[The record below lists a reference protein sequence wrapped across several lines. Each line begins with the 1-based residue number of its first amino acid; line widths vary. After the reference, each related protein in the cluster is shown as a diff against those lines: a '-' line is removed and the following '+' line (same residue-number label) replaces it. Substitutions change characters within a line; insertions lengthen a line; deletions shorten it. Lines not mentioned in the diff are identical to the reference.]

1 MERHITLPL
10 TEELARTLHAGD
22 TVYLTGTIYTSRD
35 AGHKRMCEAL
45 ARGEELPFDPKDATI
60 YYVGPTP
67 AKPGQVIGSAGPT
80 TSGRM
85 DAYAPTMMSVGA
97 RGMIGKGARLPEVV
111 EAMKKY
117 SGVYFGAIGGAGALL
132 AKKAL
137 MRPVD
142 SENEDP
148 YYADLEKEMLEKINQ
163 LGIGPQG
170 FGGRTTAIGLN
181 IETMP
186 THIAGMPCAINIS
199 CHVTRHK
206 TEVI

>member
-1 MERHITLPL
+1 MEKRITLPL
-10 TEELARTLHAGD
+10 TEELAKTLTAGD
-22 TVYLTGTIYTSRD
+22 TVLLTGTIYTSRD

-45 ARGEELPFDPKDATI
+45 ARGESLPFDPMDATI

-111 EAMKKY
+111 DAMKQY

-132 AKKAL
+132 AKCIKTCELIAYEDLGAEAL
-137 MRPVD
+137 RKLYVEDMPLVVIID
-142 SENEDP
+142 SQGNNLYESGRAE
-148 YYADLEKEMLEKINQ
+148 YLESRK
-163 LGIGPQG
+163 
-170 FGGRTTAIGLN
+170 
-181 IETMP
+181 
-186 THIAGMPCAINIS
+186 
-199 CHVTRHK
+199 
-206 TEVI
+206 